1 MQISLDQAPVGEA
14 LRLAAVMQRRL
25 DVRLARLGLHCGSV
39 LHREDEEVVLAPVR
53 ILGPQGEATLSA
65 GMAAK
70 VIVHHDDGHK
80 TPIIEMLPGEAG
92 HIEGLTSGAGLEAGL
107 ATLGLHED
115 DRVRLLRKI
124 PPMRYTARLGQHR
137 RVHFT
142 ESVAA
147 KLWGELNGRNVQF
160 ANARRDHPFAVIAL
174 LGGKAAREQIEAL
187 GIRPGSTL
195 VLESIAP
202 AQAVADLDGGDQER
216 IVITSDD
223 GLRLYLTRTQATQV
237 IVEIGGIG
245 TQPPL
250 GIGNEAATARP
261 GD

>member
-14 LRLAAVMQRRL
+14 LRLAAVMQRQL
-25 DVRLARLGLHCGSV
+25 DVRLARLGLHRGSL

-80 TPIIEMLPGEAG
+80 TPVIEMLPGEAG

-107 ATLGLHED
+107 ATLGLHEN
-115 DRVRLLRKI
+115 DRVQLLRKI

-160 ANARRDHPFAVIAL
+160 ANARRDHPFFVTAI

-202 AQAVADLDGGDQER
+202 AQAVADLDGDDQER

-223 GLRLYLTRTQATQV
+223 GLRLYLTRTQAARV
-237 IVEIGGIG
+237 IVEISGIG